1 MMNYFK
7 EAICFDPVNY
17 YILLEEKDLINLKNK
32 LSKEDI
38 DQLEIK
44 LKDIHKSYRKEKC
57 SVVFKKEHL
66 MGGHI
71 KDYVSLATY
80 YWPNPLTKD
89 HLPYVLK
96 DGEANPE
103 GIDYDKDKLRELAF
117 ICYYEALLYFLTN
130 KKEYYELLK
139 DNISYFFLEKET
151 GMNPNLEHAQMIR
164 GINLGRGIGVIDF
177 TANFT
182 YAIRMIKILNDLGLI
197 EKGFYDSFGV
207 WLRKLAEWMC
217 FSKIGLEEKYAKNNH
232 GIFYDLGLAA
242 IFDYLNDD
250 KQFAPLVSQMI
261 EYRLVYQIDKDGSMP
276 AENQRT
282 KSKNYSLMALKGIY
296 DFNTIVNKYGY
307 DFYAVNS
314 WYCRN
319 VHFSVQ
325 QAMDFM
331 IKRMILKEKSWYFKQ
346 IIPFDEAT
354 LLPLIFECQKRKLL
368 VNIPNIQELKMKC
381 DLLRVF
387 ID

>member
-1 MMNYFK
+1 MNYFK

-17 YILLEEKDLINLKNK
+17 YILLEEKDLIRLKKK
-32 LSKEDI
+32 LSNEDI
-38 DQLEIK
+38 FQLENK
-44 LKDIHKSYRKEKC
+44 LKDSHKSYRKEKC
-57 SVVFKKEHL
+57 SVVFKSDHL
-66 MGGHI
+66 MGVHSN
-71 KDYVSLATY
+71 DYVSLATY
-80 YWPNPLTKD
+80 YWPNPSTKD
-89 HLPYVLK
+89 HLPYVLR

-103 GIDYDKDKLRELAF
+103 GKNYDKDKLRELAF

-164 GINLGRGIGVIDF
+164 GINLGRGIGIIDF

-182 YAIRMIKILNDLGLI
+182 YTIRIIKLLYNLNLI
-197 EKGFYDSFGV
+197 EKEFYDSFGN
-207 WLRKLAEWMC
+207 WLQKLANWMC
-217 FSKIGLEEKYAKNNH
+217 YSKIGLEEKYAKNNH

-242 IFDYLNDD
+242 IFDYLNDSR
-250 KQFAPLVSQMI
+250 QFAPLVSQMI
-261 EYRLVYQIDKDGSMP
+261 EYRLEYQINKDGSMP

-296 DFNTIVNKYGY
+296 DFNTIINQYGY
-307 DFYAVNS
+307 DLYKVNS

-319 VHFSVQ
+319 VHFSVK
-325 QAMDFM
+325 QAMEFI
-331 IKRMILKEKSWYFKQ
+331 IKRLILKEEPWSFKQ

-354 LLPLIFECQKRKLL
+354 LLPLIFECEKRKFLYE
-368 VNIPNIQELKMKC
+368 IPDKQELKMKC
-381 DLLRVF
+381 DLLKIF